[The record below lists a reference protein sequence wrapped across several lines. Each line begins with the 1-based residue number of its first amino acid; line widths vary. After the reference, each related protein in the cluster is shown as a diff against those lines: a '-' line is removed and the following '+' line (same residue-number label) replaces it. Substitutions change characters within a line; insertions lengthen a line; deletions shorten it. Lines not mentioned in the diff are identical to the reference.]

1 MIYWALKYTV
11 GSAVK
16 LVYRPEVVGRE
27 NLPETGPALLVG
39 NHPSFSDSV
48 FLSAVMRRK
57 VVYIAKLEYF
67 TGRGLKGRLRRMVI
81 SGMGNIPVDRAG
93 GRKAASSLG
102 TAQEVLEQ
110 GGLVCMYP
118 EGTRPPDNRLYRGK
132 TGAARIALATG
143 VPVIPVAM
151 LNTYEIQPPGKL
163 IPKVM
168 KARMAVGTPIDL
180 TPYRGLS
187 ASAAARALTDEI
199 MRRLQALS
207 GQDYV
212 HMYAQA
218 ARQEFDR
225 GVRPPAC
232 PEGPPAPGI
241 AVTTPAGD
249 AAVN

>member
-1 MIYWALKYTV
+1 MFYWALKYTI
-11 GSAVK
+11 GSTVK
-16 LVYRPEVVGRE
+16 LIFRPEVAGRE
-27 NLPETGPALLVG
+27 NLPENGAALLVG

-67 TGRGLKGRLRRMVI
+67 TGTGLKGRLRRMVI
-81 SGMGNIPVDRAG
+81 GGMGNIPVDRAG
-93 GRKAASSLG
+93 GRKAASTLG

-143 VPVIPVAM
+143 VPVIPIAM

-168 KARMAVGTPIDL
+168 RARMAVGTPIDL
-180 TPYRGLS
+180 TPFRDLPSGV
-187 ASAAARALTDEI
+187 ASRALTDEI

-218 ARQEFDR
+218 ARQKFESGD
-225 GVRPPAC
+225 RPPTC
-232 PEGPPAPGI
+232 PEGPPDTGSGV
-241 AVTTPAGD
+241 VTPTGD
-249 AAVN
+249 AAVS